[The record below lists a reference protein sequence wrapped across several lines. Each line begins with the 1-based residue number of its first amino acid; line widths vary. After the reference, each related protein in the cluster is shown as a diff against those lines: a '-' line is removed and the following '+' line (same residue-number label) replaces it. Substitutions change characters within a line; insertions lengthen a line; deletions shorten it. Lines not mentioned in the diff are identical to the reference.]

1 MSVTFMF
8 RRIDMKK
15 TSTTPKNPVSDD
27 EALEQLVELE
37 GAEEL
42 TKWQIAARTAIK
54 TAGVATAL
62 AKAHLIRES
71 RKHGGRWQWVD
82 FPGPKG
88 RESAGI
94 VDILAIRKRWDVSGM
109 PKDEVLKHLDV
120 FDIMLIQVKGG
131 RAKMP
136 SAADISRMER
146 VADLY
151 RIDKVLLYQ
160 WNDQKKTETGY
171 RVLDRESHEFGPVV
185 RDSKGLFG

>member
-1 MSVTFMF
+1 
-8 RRIDMKK
+8 MKK
-15 TSTTPKNPVSDD
+15 TTATPKKRVSDA
-27 EALEQLVELE
+27 EALEKLVELE
-37 GAEEL
+37 GAETL
-42 TKWQIAARTAIK
+42 TKWQIAAQTAIE
-54 TAGVATAL
+54 TARVATAL

-94 VDILAIRKRWDVSGM
+94 VDILAIRKRWDVSEL
-109 PKDEVLKHLDV
+109 PEDEVLKHLDV

-136 SAADISRMER
+136 TEEDIARMER
-146 VADLY
+146 VAELY

-160 WNDQKKTETGY
+160 WNDKKKTETGY

-185 RDSKGLFG
+185 RDSKELFG

>member
-1 MSVTFMF
+1 MRKTTPTQ
-8 RRIDMKK
+8 KK
-15 TSTTPKNPVSDD
+15 TVSDA
-27 EALEQLVELE
+27 EAIEQLVELKE
-37 GAEEL
+37 PETL
-42 TKWQIAARTAIK
+42 TKGQLAAITAIK
-54 TAGVATAL
+54 TAALATAL

-109 PKDEVLKHLDV
+109 PEDVVLKHLDV

-136 SAADISRMER
+136 SAADIARMER